1 VSAEELDTKPP
12 FRPSRQGAA
21 ALGLRLAGAGYDEIA
36 ETLGCEHAWAARE
49 AVEATLANRALA
61 DRDGRERLRAEE
73 GARLLRLLRSVWTK
87 AMTDDHPE
95 HLPAVKVAA
104 DLIARHTRLYGLDAP
119 AEIVVHSPTAAE
131 IDRWVAARVSS
142 TTAPLRAM
150 EAVVVDAE
158 IVE

>member
-1 VSAEELDTKPP
+1 MP
-12 FRPSRQGAA
+12 FRVSRSGSA

-36 ETLGCEHAWAARE
+36 ETLGYEHAWAARE

-73 GARLLRLLRSVWTK
+73 GARLLRLLRSVWQK
-87 AMTDDHPE
+87 ATDTDSPE

-119 AEIVVHSPTAAE
+119 SEIVVHSPTAAE
-131 IDRWVAARVSS
+131 IDRWVAALVAS
-142 TTAPLRAM
+142 TTEPLRAM
-150 EAVVVDAE
+150 EVAVVDVDVIE
-158 IVE
+158 